1 MTTEFLRRANAK
13 KRPRAKETDMAT
25 EKKVLFIDNFDS
37 FTYNLV
43 DDFGKRNCQTKV
55 YRADTPLDKL
65 KAIADQF
72 DPDLVVVSP
81 GPGNPDTA
89 GVSLEAVDY
98 FKDKVPIFG
107 VCLGHQIIVQY
118 FGGKIGHAPDP
129 MHGKPSRISHN
140 EKGLFANI
148 ENPLQAGRY
157 HSLMAQQLP
166 ESLEKTAE
174 FEGVVM
180 GVQHRELPIFGV
192 QFHPESILT
201 PAGGRI
207 IENMLQIA
215 ATRRQ
220 TVEN

>member
-1 MTTEFLRRANAK
+1 MEAA
-13 KRPRAKETDMAT
+13 D
-25 EKKVLFIDNFDS
+25 KKVLFIDNFDS

-55 YRADTPLDKL
+55 YRADTPLEEL
-65 KAIADQF
+65 KGIAEQL
-72 DPDLVVVSP
+72 DPDLVIISP

-98 FKDKVPIFG
+98 FKGKVPIFG
-107 VCLGHQIIVQY
+107 VCLGHQVIVQY

-129 MHGKPSRISHN
+129 MHGKPSRVTHN
-140 EKGLFANI
+140 EKGLFAGI

-157 HSLMAQQLP
+157 HSLMAQELP
-166 ESLEKTAE
+166 DCLEKTAE

-201 PAGGRI
+201 PAGGKV
-207 IENMLQIA
+207 IENVLQIA
-215 ATRRQ
+215 ATIRQ
-220 TVEN
+220 TVGS